1 MADRPGRSTARVDR
15 TKGRSTLAVDRRAQ
29 ACARLADTGTVGRA
43 ADRTRE
49 LCSLFIWVDR
59 AVDRVAPTVTF
70 LTVGGRPGRPTVSLS
85 GCQISL
91 TASFLFG
98 LYKPHFFEILAKI
111 FRANFL
117 PFSGVKKKFLKE
129 FKEQKDSF
137 LFLKVFYYFQSN

>member
-1 MADRPGRSTARVDR
+1 MIKSFLGIFTRLKRIFRNILYMCFCPRFVADRPGRPTAWVDR

-59 AVDRVAPTVTF
+59 VAPTVTF
-70 LTVGGRPGRPTVSLS
+70 LTVGGRPGRPTGSLS

-91 TASFLFG
+91 TASFCFG
-98 LYKPHFFEILAKI
+98 LYKPQFFRVLAKI
-111 FRANFL
+111 FRAKI
-117 PFSGVKKKFLKE
+117 S
-129 FKEQKDSF
+129 
-137 LFLKVFYYFQSN
+137 